1 MSIEDKR
8 MYSQVYGILEMLGE
22 EYIKKIP
29 SKLYNLIKEERLEEY
44 SPKYSIDDDIQK
56 QDISTE
62 AMAIIALMHLNYW
75 CKSQKEKDELRELF
89 KKNEEEYV
97 KLQNEKY
104 NPDNLFKKDESK
116 IQGEVT
122 AKKQMLIV
130 AEPKKNIFVRFV
142 DMIKRIVRG
151 F

>member
-8 MYSQVYGILEMLGE
+8 MYSQVYGILQMLGE
-22 EYIKKIP
+22 EYINKIP
-29 SKLYNLIKEERLEEY
+29 SKLYNLIKEERMEEY

-62 AMAIIALMHLNYW
+62 AMAIIALIHLNYW
-75 CKSQKEKDELRELF
+75 CETEKEKDELRELF
-89 KKNEEEYV
+89 KRNEEEYI

-104 NPDNLFKKDESK
+104 NPDKLFKKEETNVNQED
-116 IQGEVT
+116 I

-130 AEPKKNIFVRFV
+130 AEPKKNIFKKLI
-142 DMIKRIVRG
+142 DMLKRIVKG

>member
-44 SPKYSIDDDIQK
+44 SPKYSSDVDIQK